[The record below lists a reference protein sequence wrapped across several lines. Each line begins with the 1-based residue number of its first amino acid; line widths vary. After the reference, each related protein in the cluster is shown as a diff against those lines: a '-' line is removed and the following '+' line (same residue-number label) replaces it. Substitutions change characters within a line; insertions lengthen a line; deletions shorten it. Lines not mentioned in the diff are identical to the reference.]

1 MGPAGVGNHVSCT
14 YGSVVSALSKKKIEE
29 KKREKEEKNMPEIVE
44 GSSLTFQAH
53 LL

>member
-29 KKREKEEKNMPEIVE
+29 KNMPEIVE